1 MNTRTPVPGRSLL
14 LLALLALGPGLADAA
29 DATLDPAR
37 VGWSAIR
44 MTASKL
50 FLTAESRLALRT
62 VSGAAVTPDLLPVAD
77 QHFTPLV
84 PGNEV
89 LELVYDT
96 RGAGRKSRLTLL
108 MDPVTGAALQRVQH
122 DQDSKPRFR
131 TYRFGIEGAYHRT
144 FWPATASEKSL
155 PPKGWTRTSEGLR
168 AYPAPPG
175 KHPVVE
181 PTGLLYAIAAAAL
194 DKPDDTLELLVFRR
208 RDTQR
213 VLVKVLPSLEISVRY
228 DEIWPTGTVQRN
240 GKLKPVRLSLKG
252 LPVPGGDPK
261 DDDLELLGLRGQ
273 LELLLDPGS
282 RAPLQLSGDVKMFGR
297 VTLRITELHP
307 R

>member
-1 MNTRTPVPGRSLL
+1 MNNRTPVSGRSFLL
-14 LLALLALGPGLADAA
+14 LSLVLLPGLAG
-29 DATLDPAR
+29 ATDHGLDPAR
-37 VGWSAIR
+37 VGWSEIR
-44 MTASKL
+44 MTASKF

-62 VSGAAVTPDLLPVAD
+62 VSGATVTPDLLPVAD
-77 QHFTPLV
+77 PHFTPLV

-96 RGAGRKSRLTLL
+96 QGAGRKSRLTLL

-122 DQDSKPRFR
+122 DQDRKPRFR

-144 FWPATASEKSL
+144 FWPATAAEKSL
-155 PPKGWTRTSEGLR
+155 QPRGWTRTTEGLR
-168 AYPAPPG
+168 AYPIPPG

-194 DKPDDTLELLVFRR
+194 DKPGDTLELLVFRR
-208 RDTQR
+208 RDTQTVR
-213 VLVKVLPSLEISVRY
+213 IKVLPSHEVSVRY

-240 GKLKPVRLSLKG
+240 GKVTAVRLSLQG
-252 LPVPGGDPK
+252 LPVPGGDPT

-273 LELLLDPGS
+273 LELLLDPGT
-282 RAPLQLSGDVKMFGR
+282 RAPLQLSGDVKIFGR
-297 VTLRITELHP
+297 VTLRIAELHP